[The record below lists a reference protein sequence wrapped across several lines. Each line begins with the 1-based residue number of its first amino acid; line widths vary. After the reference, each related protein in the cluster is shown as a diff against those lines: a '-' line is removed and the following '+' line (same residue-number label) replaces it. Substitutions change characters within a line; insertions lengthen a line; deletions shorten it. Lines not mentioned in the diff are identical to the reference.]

1 MGNIKTFRVEFTVET
16 RKGSTKRVA
25 LEGKRL
31 ESLLK
36 KIKKRDGYNVLT
48 SYEV

>member
-16 RKGSTKRVA
+16 RNGSTKRVA